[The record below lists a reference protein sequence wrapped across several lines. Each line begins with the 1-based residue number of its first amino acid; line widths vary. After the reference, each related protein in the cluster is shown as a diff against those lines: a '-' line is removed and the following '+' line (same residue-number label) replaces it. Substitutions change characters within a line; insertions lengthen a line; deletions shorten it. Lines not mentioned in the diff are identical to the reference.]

1 MPLFIKRLLFSLC
14 NISTHL
20 FLQDTHI
27 TDISYFSV
35 TFIIMVFQCI
45 SFLSYLYILTS
56 VQTTFLS
63 HFPYV
68 LYLMLP
74 YSFTF
79 IDSILLFLFQNA
91 TQSTSFSIFLFL
103 SSSVRILLHT
113 FLVCDTIFLLHSFL
127 SLRGAAS
134 TAIHAIFFFLSS
146 FLFLSSH
153 CSEDCRAISVGSNVM
168 WKMHCPR
175 ALDRI
180 ICIRGVCI
188 STVAYTGTVYIR

>member
-1 MPLFIKRLLFSLC
+1 MHFFSL
-14 NISTHL
+14 ISL
-20 FLQDTHI
+20 
-27 TDISYFSV
+27 YFDFSIAYV
-35 TFIIMVFQCI
+35 
-45 SFLSYLYILTS
+45 FLSFSICIIYA
-56 VQTTFLS
+56 
-63 HFPYV
+63 
-68 LYLMLP
+68 MLP